1 MLEISNTQEYG
12 LRNRS
17 VAKRDLKSEKVNK
30 RDEMTSEIGE
40 TSNKTTIILAAGL
53 TALLIAAVAYK
64 IIL

>member
-30 RDEMTSEIGE
+30 KDEMTSEIE
-40 TSNKTTIILAAGL
+40 QTSNKTTIILAAGF